1 MAWKCTKYLKLNKFK
16 YLKSILM
23 LGFQIFVI
31 KRRFEQQTA
40 KRVLVSQ
47 QLIKDVFITQL
58 IIT

>member
-1 MAWKCTKYLKLNKFK
+1 MKYLKLNKFE

-47 QLIKDVFITQL
+47 QLIKNVFITQS